1 MSFDFRIINGDISF
15 DDQGRT
21 ELVRNNNKL
30 VQAVLKLIST
40 TLGSDPFE
48 PSYGLGITSASL
60 GTLTTANI
68 TQQKM
73 ESEITSGL
81 EALQAE
87 QQSLAQIQV
96 LTPGEII
103 QNIDYVVVEQDETD
117 PRQYNIFIELTTLER
132 TPITVTT
139 AIRG

>member
-1 MSFDFRIINGDISF
+1 MSFDIKIINGDLAF
-15 DDQGRT
+15 DEQGRA
-21 ELVRNNNKL
+21 ELVRDNNKL
-30 VQAVLKLIST
+30 VQSVLKLIST

-48 PSYGLGITSASL
+48 PGYGLGVTTESL
-60 GTLTTANI
+60 GSITTASVT
-68 TQQKM
+68 TQKL
-73 ESEITSGL
+73 EAEILAGV

-87 QQSLAQIQV
+87 QQSLMRTQV

-103 QNIDYVVVEQDETD
+103 QNIDYVVVEQDASD

-132 TPITVTT
+132 TPITINT